1 MGTVHFIGRV
11 RFRDKR
17 QVFGIRSADRL
28 HHLYAVGK
36 TGAGKTTFIENLIRQ
51 DIKDGNGLALL
62 DPHGDLAKRITRIAT
77 RLRRDQI
84 HIVDISDPGC
94 TASYNPLT
102 YARPALRPLIAAGLL
117 DVFKQMWSDAWG
129 SRMEHVLRNAL
140 LALLDRPH
148 STLADIQRLLADKA
162 FRREVIEHIAHPPV
176 QAFWRSEF
184 PRYSARYQADAI
196 APIQSKVG
204 ALLADP
210 RLYRFFTSTDK
221 PLRLRA
227 IMDQGHILI
236 VDLSKGQLGAD
247 SAALLGGV
255 ITTALALAAFS
266 RADET
271 SEQRRPF
278 YLYLDE
284 FQSFSTR
291 AIADML
297 SELRKFG
304 VGMILAHQYLAQL
317 DPAIRHSVLGNVGTV
332 ITFRVGAD
340 DARALAPIF
349 APKFA
354 AHDLM
359 TLPNHAIILTLLIDG
374 VPSKPFSATTLAP
387 EEAGRRLL

>member
-1 MGTVHFIGRV
+1 MTKVHTLARL
-11 RFRDKR
+11 RFRDDQR
-17 QVFGIRSADRL
+17 VFGIRANDRL
-28 HHLYAVGK
+28 HHIYVIGK
-36 TGAGKTTFIENLIRQ
+36 TGAGKTTFIENLIGQ
-51 DIKDGNGLALL
+51 DVEAGHGFALL
-62 DPHGDLAKRITRIAT
+62 DPHGDLAKRIA
-77 RLRRDQI
+77 RLAQSARRDHV
-84 HIVDISDPGC
+84 HIVDLSDPGSS
-94 TASYNPLT
+94 TSYNPLT
-102 YARPALRPLIAAGLL
+102 YARPELRPLIAAGLL
-117 DVFKQMWSDAWG
+117 DVFKQMWGDAWG
-129 SRMEHVLRNAL
+129 PRMEHVLRNAL
-140 LALLDRPH
+140 LARLDRPH
-148 STLADIQRLLADKA
+148 STLADVQRLLADKA
-162 FRREVIEHIAHPPV
+162 FRREVITHITHPPV
-176 QAFWRSEF
+176 RAFWRSEF

-210 RLYRFFTSTDK
+210 RLYRFFTSTDN

-266 RADET
+266 RADQAE
-271 SEQRRPF
+271 EQRRPF

-304 VGMILAHQYLAQL
+304 IGMVLAHQYLAQL

-332 ITFRVGAD
+332 IAFRVGAD
-340 DARALAPIF
+340 DARALAPLF
-349 APKFA
+349 APKFT

-359 TLPNHAIILTLLIDG
+359 TLPNHAIILTLMIDG
-374 VPSKPFSATTLAP
+374 TPSRPFSAITVTP
-387 EEAGRRLL
+387 EEARRAVL

>member
-1 MGTVHFIGRV
+1 MHKAVIVGKV
-11 RFRDKR
+11 RHRSDTRLFS
-17 QVFGIRSADRL
+17 IRLADRL
-28 HHLYAVGK
+28 HHIYAIGK
-36 TGAGKTTFIENLIRQ
+36 TGAGKTTFIENMIRQ
-51 DIKDGNGLALL
+51 DIEDGNGFALL

-77 RLRRDQI
+77 GLRRDQV
-84 HIVDISDPGC
+84 HTVDLSDPGC

-102 YARPALRPLIAAGLL
+102 YARPELRPLIAAGLL

-129 SRMEHVLRNAL
+129 SRMEHVLRNAI

-148 STLADIQRLLADKA
+148 STLADIQRLLTDKA
-162 FRREVIEHIAHPPV
+162 FRRETTAHIAHPPV
-176 QAFWRSEF
+176 RAFWRSEF

-210 RLYRFFTSTDK
+210 RLYRFFTSTDN

-266 RADET
+266 RADQA
-271 SEQRRPF
+271 EQERRPF

-304 VGMILAHQYLAQL
+304 IGMVLAHQYLAQL
-317 DPAIRHSVLGNVGTV
+317 DPVIRHSVLGNVGTV
-332 ITFRVGAD
+332 IAFRVGAD
-340 DARALAPIF
+340 DARALAPLF
-349 APKFA
+349 APKFT

-359 TLPNHAIILTLLIDG
+359 TLPNHAIILTLMIDG
-374 VPSKPFSATTLAP
+374 TPSRPFSAVTVAP
-387 EEAGRRLL
+387 EELKRT